1 MITETLIAGVVTAL
15 GEVAV
20 DKATELVRRVGE
32 EAWEA
37 LTGLYGFVTGRLTD
51 KGGSTAVVVSEF
63 RKDPVTY
70 AKPLA
75 KALSDACA
83 EDPEFADAL
92 TRLVQAY
99 NTKVAVR
106 HGASEGIQPGRDL
119 IAVGS
124 VVGASGSVYAGGDIV
139 GGGKFGST

>member
-32 EAWEA
+32 EAWDA
-37 LTGLYGFVTGRLTD
+37 LTGLYGFVTSRLTD

-75 KALSDACA
+75 KALNDACA
-83 EDPEFADAL
+83 EDPGFAEAL

-99 NTKVAVR
+99 NTKVVR
-106 HGASEGIQPGRDL
+106 RGASEGIQPGGDL
-119 IAVGS
+119 IAIGS
-124 VVGASGSVYAGGDIV
+124 VVGAGGSVYAGGDIV
-139 GGGKFGST
+139 GGGKFGPT